1 MKTPKSFIAG
11 LKITVIALAALAM
24 TTTSQAG
31 VTALLSDAGTGRPIG
46 NSPYSWGYAFTLS
59 KDQILVSLGIYDYS
73 NGANGHVGDGLA
85 EAHIVALF
93 DHSGEKIAEVTF
105 AEGAAG
111 ADEAGFIYA
120 TPTLGA
126 GITLLAN
133 ATYTLAVSQP
143 TGADAFRWSDNPP
156 ENSPRTA
163 SGVTILGDRYGDL
176 NPDGTLKG
184 VPAGTFK
191 PDGAAVGPNLTFQAV
206 P

>member
-1 MKTPKSFIAG
+1 MEKPKSCIAG
-11 LKITVIALAALAM
+11 LKITLAALSALAM
-24 TTTSQAG
+24 TTASQAE
-31 VTALLSDAGTGRPIG
+31 VTALLSDAGTGRTLR

-59 KDQILVSLGIYDYS
+59 KDQILVSLGIYDNS
-73 NGANGHVGDGLA
+73 NGGNGHVGDGLA

-105 AEGAAG
+105 AEGAAE

-133 ATYTLAVSQP
+133 ATYTLAASKP
-143 TGADAFRWSDNPP
+143 TDADPFLWSDNPP
-156 ENSPRTA
+156 ENSPGTA

-176 NPDGTLKG
+176 NADGTLKG
-184 VPAGTFK
+184 VPTGTFK
-191 PDGAAVGPNLTFQAV
+191 PGGAAVGPNLTFQAV